1 MVYIY
6 SKKNPEINEVA
17 IVKITDINS
26 LNIVAS
32 LLDYD
37 DIIGYISYSELS
49 RKKRYKLHKI
59 VSVGKEVVVQITGFN
74 KEKNYAE
81 LSIRSLIEAEITEFN
96 NNRQTYLKL
105 YNLWRIVFMKLNP
118 ELNMD
123 FTKID
128 SNEINNF
135 MEKTL
140 WNIESKVEQE
150 FEDETINEKYTSE
163 SLYNILLNSSKNME
177 ILKYI
182 TYDNVAQIKSILD
195 AYSQIKIIP
204 VKQTKYQEFTAYSYE
219 LDGLANLKY
228 AFDYKS
234 FDKFSEL
241 NDNYDI
247 SILYL
252 TGNKYSLTIKQKVP
266 ATEDILEKYDYLVQE
281 IKKRC
286 ESSNIVFSI

>member
-1 MVYIY
+1 
-6 SKKNPEINEVA
+6 
-17 IVKITDINS
+17 
-26 LNIVAS
+26 
-32 LLDYD
+32 
-37 DIIGYISYSELS
+37 
-49 RKKRYKLHKI
+49 
-59 VSVGKEVVVQITGFN
+59 
-74 KEKNYAE
+74 
-81 LSIRSLIEAEITEFN
+81 
-96 NNRQTYLKL
+96 
-105 YNLWRIVFMKLNP
+105 MKLNP